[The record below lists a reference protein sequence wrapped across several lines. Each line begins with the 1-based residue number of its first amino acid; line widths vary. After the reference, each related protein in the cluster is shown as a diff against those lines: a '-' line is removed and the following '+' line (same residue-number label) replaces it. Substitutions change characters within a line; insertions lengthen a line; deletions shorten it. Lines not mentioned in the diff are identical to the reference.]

1 MELAELLAAA
11 STQLTASSL
20 QALGDA
26 ARVAARTEDGRAEC
40 GKLEALPPVL
50 AAGLRDASLAAAW
63 PSAAGALANLAV
75 DSDAN
80 RDAIAAAGGLAAL
93 ASACAP
99 SAAPSSVDL
108 DRCAAAA
115 FGNIV
120 AGNGACQQAFVDGGC
135 APVLVRL
142 LASAEPSVL
151 QLAAKALEN
160 LGTDAH
166 IVQPLVDAGLIEALS
181 RLVLAAEGGSAAAAD
196 GALAGLLRLLGVLPL
211 EASPAKL
218 AARGTLAALASA
230 LQLGGATAQLGALA
244 LLQLC
249 APPNAPLADADVA
262 ALGDG
267 GLVDALLTVV
277 RSTSGGDQ
285 LTAPLGAVS
294 VLRSL
299 SLTPAGGA
307 ALWRRS
313 AAAQLTAA
321 VVRATAAIDTES
333 TEGQELLD
341 HARLRLDCLGVLA
354 ALANSEE
361 RCLAMLSLSLSAD
374 AAAAAAEGARVSRA
388 EKLSSGGEPEPEPEQ
403 EQELEPA
410 VGVDLAAACVSV
422 FRHKH
427 DLEGSRAAV
436 NILRNLALPAAGVD
450 RLVSAGVL
458 GVFGNA
464 VQHKDVNVGV
474 CGAAGLRIMAA
485 HSTDAALAVCTCT
498 AAEEEGGGSL
508 IESLLQLDLEKTH
521 PHCRVELAWALA
533 LVAVATSAQYCNGVG
548 DADASGGGQAAA
560 ALQALTSAAGVGFI
574 SFLLLAPAPALQK
587 EAMTALLAGRA
598 AAAAPGEIADPLSA
612 EPVISGTEQTVRAA
626 LERLKQ
632 GGQPEVGEM
641 ATRLLQQQ

>member
-1 MELAELLAAA
+1 MDVAELLAVAA
-11 STQLTASSL
+11 ADKLTATSL
-20 QALGDA
+20 QGVADA
-26 ARVAARTEDGRAEC
+26 VRVAARTEAGRAEC
-40 GKLEALPPVL
+40 GKLAGLPPLL
-50 AAGLRDASLAAAW
+50 AAGLSDAGLAAAW
-63 PSAAGALANLAV
+63 PSAVGALANLAV
-75 DSDAN
+75 DNDAN
-80 RDAIAAAGGLAAL
+80 RDAIAAAGCLAAL
-93 ASACAP
+93 VSACAP
-99 SAAPSSVDL
+99 SAGALSSIDF

-135 APVLVRL
+135 APSLVRL
-142 LASAEPSVL
+142 LASADSSVL
-151 QLAAKALEN
+151 QLAAQALEN

-181 RLVLAAEGGSAAAAD
+181 RLAAAPEGGSVAD
-196 GALAGLLRLLGVLPL
+196 GALAGLLRLLGLLPL

-218 AARGTLAALASA
+218 AARGTLAALAST
-230 LQLGGATAQLGALA
+230 LQVGAATAQLGALA
-244 LLQLC
+244 MLQLC
-249 APPNAPLADADVA
+249 VPPNAPLADADVA
-262 ALGDG
+262 ALDDG
-267 GLVDALLTVV
+267 ELVDALLAAV
-277 RSTSGGDQ
+277 RPASGGE

-299 SLTPAGGA
+299 SLSPAGGA
-307 ALWRRS
+307 LLWRRS

-361 RCLAMLSLSLSAD
+361 RCLAMLSLTLSAD
-374 AAAAAAEGARVSRA
+374 AAAAAAAAARASRVVN
-388 EKLSSGGEPEPEPEQ
+388 LSTSVEPEPEPE
-403 EQELEPA
+403 PA
-410 VGVDLAAACVSV
+410 MDVGLAAACVSV

-436 NILRNLALPAAGVD
+436 NILRNLALPAAGAD
-450 RLVSAGVL
+450 RLASAGVL

-464 VQHKDVNVGV
+464 VRHKDVNIGV

-521 PHCRVELAWALA
+521 PHCRVELARALA
-533 LVAVATSAQYCNGVG
+533 LVEVAASAQYDNGGGG
-548 DADASGGGQAAA
+548 DADAPAAA
-560 ALQALTSAAGVGFI
+560 GAGACALQALRSAEGVGFI

-587 EAMTALLAGRA
+587 EAMLALLAGRVA
-598 AAAAPGEIADPLSA
+598 ARAQCGDVTDPLSG
-612 EPVISGTEQTVRAA
+612 EPVISGTEQTVRSV

-632 GGQPEVGEM
+632 GCGDSEVGEM
-641 ATRLLQQQ
+641 AARLLQQ